1 MSLLLDARKKSQQE
15 NSIQSDG
22 RTRTELSLEEYA
34 SPEAK
39 PPTPAVPVEYVRN
52 AGQNLFNAKL
62 PGSSTPV
69 MGTNKSLLIGLA
81 AVVILLVIG
90 AGYFWYAD
98 SENPAPS
105 LRLQPPQSLSAPVT
119 APIQQ
124 TTVIAENDLK
134 NIPGSGEITIT
145 TPTKIITR
153 RTQNARLKSAT
164 APTLRAPSQA
174 SISNNPIQINQQ
186 QADAI
191 DPVLSRAYLAYQNG
205 KLDEAQQLYLDALSK
220 DKRNVDALSGL
231 AVIAQQAGDNE
242 TAAGYF
248 SRVLA
253 LDPRNAVANAGMS
266 ALVDD
271 DNSESRLKTLL
282 HEQKDSAA
290 LHFALGNLY
299 ADQSRWDEAQQA
311 YFNAYALDPKNPAL
325 AFNLA
330 VSLEH
335 LGQNKPAAE
344 YYRHA
349 LQLDQP
355 PNTSFDHRQI
365 EQRVQQLSR

>member
-105 LRLQPPQSLSAPVT
+105 LRLSNVQPPQSLSTPVT

-124 TTVIAENDLK
+124 KTVIAENDLK
-134 NIPGSGEITIT
+134 NIPGSGESTIT

-153 RTQNARLKSAT
+153 RTQNARLKSVT

-174 SISNNPIQINQQ
+174 SI
-186 QADAI
+186 
-191 DPVLSRAYLAYQNG
+191 
-205 KLDEAQQLYLDALSK
+205 
-220 DKRNVDALSGL
+220 
-231 AVIAQQAGDNE
+231 
-242 TAAGYF
+242 
-248 SRVLA
+248 
-253 LDPRNAVANAGMS
+253 
-266 ALVDD
+266 
-271 DNSESRLKTLL
+271 
-282 HEQKDSAA
+282 
-290 LHFALGNLY
+290 
-299 ADQSRWDEAQQA
+299 
-311 YFNAYALDPKNPAL
+311 
-325 AFNLA
+325 
-330 VSLEH
+330 
-335 LGQNKPAAE
+335 
-344 YYRHA
+344 
-349 LQLDQP
+349 
-355 PNTSFDHRQI
+355 
-365 EQRVQQLSR
+365 